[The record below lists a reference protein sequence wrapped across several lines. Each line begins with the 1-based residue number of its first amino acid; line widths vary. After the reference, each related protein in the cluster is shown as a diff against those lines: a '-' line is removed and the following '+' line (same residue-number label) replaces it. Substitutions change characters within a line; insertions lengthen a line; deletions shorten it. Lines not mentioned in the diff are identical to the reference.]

1 MILDLN
7 AIKRSGKTQAD
18 FFFEY
23 DTDITVDIP
32 QVKMLSP
39 VKVQGRVF
47 LATDGTAEVEGE
59 TVFTLKGE
67 CTRCLEDTEKTFTAE
82 FCESCGIPDGYP
94 IVNGKIDIKKI
105 VDDAIIINIPVVF
118 LCREDCKGL
127 CHVCGAN
134 LNDGGCKC
142 NNK

>member
-7 AIKRSGKTQAD
+7 AIKRAGKTQTS

-23 DTDITVDIP
+23 NADIDIALP
-32 QVKMLSP
+32 DAQVLSP
-39 VKVQGRVF
+39 IQVRGEAF
-47 LATDGTAEVEGE
+47 LTGENKAEVEGE
-59 TVFTLKGE
+59 VCFTISGA
-67 CTRCLEDTEKTFTAE
+67 CTRCLTPTEKVFTVGFSEAFGE
-82 FCESCGIPDGYP
+82 EDGYP
-94 IVNGKIDIKKI
+94 IVNGKIDLKKAVEDI
-105 VDDAIIINIPVVF
+105 IIINTPVTF

-127 CHVCGAN
+127 CPECGAN